1 MDPRQPLR
9 GGIRIKEQK
18 KEDYDMN
25 RENQWKSYT
34 DSQLKELM
42 ALAEDY
48 KKFMTSAKTERE
60 CVEEAVRLAEKAGC
74 RNLEDVIAKGESL
87 KAGDRVYAVWM
98 KKTMALFTIGRQPLE
113 KGMRILGAHID
124 SPRLDLKQNPLYEDT
139 EMAYLDLHYYGGIKK
154 YQWTAIPLA
163 IHGVVAKKDGSLTE
177 VVIGEKEE
185 DPVFCVT
192 DLLIH
197 LAAKQMEKPLAKGVE
212 GENLDL
218 LIGSRPLVIRN
229 ASESDCAGK
238 ENASDSA
245 DAGKEKAP
253 ASIFL
258 TLEPNVILLRD
269 VPAKAFSRT
278 VTKESGKLVSDKNES
293 PAKALL
299 SIDSTPSGTGI

>member
-1 MDPRQPLR
+1 
-9 GGIRIKEQK
+9 
-18 KEDYDMN
+18 MN

-245 DAGKEKAP
+245 AAGKEKAP
-253 ASIFL
+253 ASAADLVKKMVLQILEERYGMEEEDFL
-258 TLEPNVILLRD
+258 SAELEV
-269 VPAKAFSRT
+269 VPAGPARDLGLDRSM
-278 VTKESGKLVSDKNES
+278 VAAYGQDEALSGR
-293 PAKALL
+293 PARAPISLKIRRR
-299 SIDSTPSGTGI
+299 SF

>member
-1 MDPRQPLR
+1 
-9 GGIRIKEQK
+9 
-18 KEDYDMN
+18 MN
-25 RENQWKSYT
+25 RDNQWVKYS
-34 DSQLKELM
+34 DSQLKELND
-42 ALAEDY
+42 LAENY
-48 KKFMTSAKTERE
+48 KRFMTAAKTERE
-60 CVEEAVRLAEKAGC
+60 CVKEAVKLAEAAGC

-163 IHGVVAKKDGSLTE
+163 IHGVVAKKDGSLAE
-177 VVIGEKEE
+177 IVIGEKEG

-197 LAAKQMEKPLAKGVE
+197 LAAKQMEKPLSKGVE

-218 LIGSRPLVIRN
+218 LIGSRPIVIKN
-229 ASESDCAGK
+229 DSEQACAEK
-238 ENASDSA
+238 ENVSDSA
-245 DAGKEKAP
+245 DAGDKKASASASDLVKKMVLQILKEHLTWRRKIFSPPSWKSSRQAP
-253 ASIFL
+253 PGIWVSTAAWSPPTGRMTGYAPIPPW
-258 TLEPNVILLRD
+258 TL
-269 VPAKAFSRT
+269 S
-278 VTKESGKLVSDKNES
+278 
-293 PAKALL
+293 
-299 SIDSTPSGTGI
+299 